1 MARTKEEREKK
12 SLEAKERAE
21 KRKAAKAAAKQA
33 AGAGDGDETTG
44 HEEKKKSTPSIAELK
59 SHLPISHEH
68 NTTLPALSLPIDAFA
83 KVMRFLPAREWGAM
97 SLTCTGFN
105 STLGGCRVAHIS
117 SRLMRHEDMEGKQS
131 TCGSMCLVGGLQ
143 LCSGRK
149 EAQVRK
155 SLMHRGGFVPL
166 TNFLVIEYKIT
177 HPPTDL
183 YRRYWTDL

>member
-44 HEEKKKSTPSIAELK
+44 QEEKKKSTPPSIAELK
-59 SHLPISHEH
+59 SHLPISREH
-68 NTTLPALSLPIDAFA
+68 NTTLPALSLPIDAFS

-117 SRLMRHEDMEGKQS
+117 SRLMRHQDMEGKQS

-149 EAQVRK
+149 EAQVRSIK
-155 SLMHRGGFVPL
+155 CRWVWAS
-166 TNFLVIEYKIT
+166 T
-177 HPPTDL
+177 
-183 YRRYWTDL
+183 